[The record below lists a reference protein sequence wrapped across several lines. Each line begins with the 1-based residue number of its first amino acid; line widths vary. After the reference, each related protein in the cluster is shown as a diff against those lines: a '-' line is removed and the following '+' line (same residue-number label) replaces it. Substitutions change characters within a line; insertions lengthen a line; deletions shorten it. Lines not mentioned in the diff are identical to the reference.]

1 MGRRYKMITSK
12 DENIYGQIDER
23 IKSVEGKLDTLIK
36 LEKRNHLNF
45 FEVVKMDATT
55 KITKAQIQPT
65 GNNLPIL
72 RIEVLTI
79 GGGLTLYINNQNVNQ
94 GIVCSVGSV
103 FENIEIYE
111 LSYEVLSGTASLLI
125 QARVD

>member
-1 MGRRYKMITSK
+1 MVISK
-12 DENIYGQIDER
+12 DESIYGQIDER
-23 IKSVEGKLDTLIK
+23 IKSLEGKLDTLIK

-45 FEVVKMDATT
+45 FEVVKMNETT
-55 KITKAQIQPT
+55 GITKAQIQPT
-65 GNNLPIL
+65 GSNLPIL
-72 RIEVLTI
+72 RIEVLTV

-111 LSYEVLSGTASLLI
+111 ISYEVLSGTASLLV